1 LTRPTVLIAALSGRA
16 LAASA
21 RRAGF
26 TPLVVDAFGDCDT
39 RQNAGDFRCLA
50 EATRTG
56 FRAAPLFAA
65 LDSLTRSAPRPPI
78 GLVLGSGF
86 EDVPKL
92 VAGLARRVKL
102 IGNNAEQ
109 IARAKDP
116 GSFFALLD
124 ALQIAH
130 PETRLDP
137 PPDPRGWLSKRIG
150 GSGGAHVV
158 PCAEARSRRKRY
170 FQRCIAGEPVSVLAV
185 ADRRSVRGTLFSRQW
200 STGVAPRIYRYG
212 GAAGPIHLA
221 PAIAARMT
229 AAVEAVCG
237 ALNLVGLLSF
247 DFVLAGATPYLLE
260 VNPRPSA
267 TLDIFDDAA
276 GGLFQAHLAACL
288 GGDIALPAPQ
298 GARAAAI
305 LYADQGALTLGD
317 PGWPAWTADRP
328 SPGTRIPRHRPIAT
342 VLTYGETATK
352 AEQNSR
358 WRLEE
363 LALMLYERA
372 PDAERDNAE
381 TYRPR
386 PERVGASG
394 QAR

>member
-1 LTRPTVLIAALSGRA
+1 LTQETVLIAALSGRA

-26 TPLVVDAFGDCDT
+26 TPLVVDAFGDRDT
-39 RQNAGDFRCLA
+39 REDAGDLRCLP

-56 FRAAPLFAA
+56 FRAGPLFAA
-65 LDSLTRSAPRPPI
+65 LDALTRAAPRPPV

-92 VAGLARRVKL
+92 VAALARRVKL
-102 IGNNAEQ
+102 IGNDAER

-124 ALQIAH
+124 TLAIAH

-137 PPDPRGWLSKRIG
+137 PPNPRGWLSKRIG

-158 PCAEARSRRKRY
+158 WCQAARSQRKRY
-170 FQRCIAGEPVSVLAV
+170 FQRQVAGEPVSILAV
-185 ADRRSVRGTLFSRQW
+185 ADRHTVHGTLFSRQW
-200 STGVAPRIYRYG
+200 SAGIEPRIYRYG
-212 GAAGPIHLA
+212 GAAGPIRLA
-221 PAIAARMT
+221 PAVAARMT
-229 AAVEAVCG
+229 AAVEVVCS

-247 DFVLAGATPYLLE
+247 DFLLADGAPYLLE

-276 GGLFQAHLAACL
+276 GGLFRAHLAACL

-305 LYADQGALTLGD
+305 LYADEGALTLGD
-317 PGWPAWTADRP
+317 LAWPAWTADRP
-328 SPGTRIPRHRPIAT
+328 PPGARIPRHRPIAT
-342 VLTYGETATK
+342 VITYGETATK
-352 AEQNSR
+352 AEQNCR

-363 LALMLYERA
+363 LALMLYGRA
-372 PDAERDNAE
+372 PDSERDNAK

>member
-1 LTRPTVLIAALSGRA
+1 LTQPTVLVAALSGRA

-21 RRAGF
+21 RRAGYA
-26 TPLVVDAFGDCDT
+26 PLVVDAFGDCDT
-39 RQNAGDFRCLA
+39 RASAGDLRCLA

-56 FRAAPLFAA
+56 FRAGPLFAA
-65 LDSLTRSAPRPPI
+65 LEALTSAARSPPI

-92 VAGLARRVKL
+92 VAGLSRRFQL
-102 IGNNAEQ
+102 IGNDADQ

-116 GSFFALLD
+116 ASFFALLA
-124 ALQIAH
+124 ALGIDH

-137 PPDPRGWLSKRIG
+137 PPDPQGWLSKRIG

-158 PCAEARSRRKRY
+158 PCAAARSQHKRY
-170 FQRCIAGEPVSVLAV
+170 SQRHIPGEPVSVLAV
-185 ADRRSVRGTLFSRQW
+185 ADGHSVRGTLISGQW
-200 STGVAPRIYRYG
+200 SAGVAPRIYRYG
-212 GAAGPIHLA
+212 GATGPIRLA
-221 PAIAARMT
+221 PAVTARLT

-247 DFVLAGATPYLLE
+247 DFVLADAIPYLLE

-276 GGLFQAHLAACL
+276 GSLFRAHLAACR
-288 GGDIALPAPQ
+288 GGKIELPEPQ
-298 GARAAAI
+298 GASAAAI
-305 LYADQGALTLGD
+305 LYADQGPLTLGD
-317 PGWPAWTADRP
+317 LAWPAWTADRP

-358 WRLEE
+358 RRLEE
-363 LALMLYERA
+363 LALMLYGRA
-372 PDAERDNAE
+372 PDSERDNAK

-386 PERVGASG
+386 PERFGASS
-394 QAR
+394 QTR

>member
-1 LTRPTVLIAALSGRA
+1 LTQETVLIAALSGRA

-39 RQNAGDFRCLA
+39 RDCAGDLRCLP
-50 EATRTG
+50 EVTRTG
-56 FRAAPLFAA
+56 FRAGPLFAA
-65 LDSLTRSAPRPPI
+65 LDDLTSAAAHPPV

-92 VAGLARRVKL
+92 VAGLARRVTL
-102 IGNNAEQ
+102 IGNDADQ

-124 ALQIAH
+124 ALGIAH

-137 PPDPRGWLSKRIG
+137 PPDLRGWLSKRIG

-158 PCAEARSRRKRY
+158 PCEAARSRRKRY
-170 FQRCIAGEPVSVLAV
+170 FQRRIAGEPVSILAL
-185 ADRRSVRGTLFSRQW
+185 AGRNTVRGTLFSRQW
-200 STGVAPRIYRYG
+200 SAGVAPRIYRYG
-212 GAAGPIHLA
+212 GAAGPIRLE
-221 PAIAARMT
+221 PAIASRMT
-229 AAVEAVCG
+229 ATVETVCG

-247 DFVLAGATPYLLE
+247 DFVLAAGTPYLLE

-276 GGLFQAHLAACL
+276 GGLFNAHLAACR
-288 GGDIALPAPQ
+288 GSDIALPAPR
-298 GARAAAI
+298 GPRAAAI

-317 PGWPAWTADRP
+317 LAWPAWTADRP
-328 SPGTRIPRHRPIAT
+328 LPGTRIPRHRPIAT
-342 VLTYGETATK
+342 VLTSGETATK
-352 AEQNSR
+352 AEQNCR
-358 WRLEE
+358 RRLEE
-363 LALMLYERA
+363 LALMLYGRA
-372 PDAERDNAE
+372 PDSERDNAE

-386 PERVGASG
+386 PERIGARG